1 MRKKQFVLSVLLGAT
16 SLLASSAPLAQQAFP
31 TRPIRLIVPFAPG
44 SGTDNTARYLA
55 REMEAVFSSPV
66 VVENHPGAN
75 SFIAAKMVAAAQPDG
90 YALLISGSSAMTV
103 NAAIFKA
110 LPYDPLKDFA
120 PVARLAKGAMGLAVN
135 AESPYRSVDDLVAAM
150 RKRPGALNYGS
161 GSAAYQIT
169 TELFL
174 SMASSKASH
183 IPYKGA
189 SQALTDLA
197 GRQVDFAFADYA
209 ALVPFLS
216 SGKLRLLAVSSAE
229 RLESEPDVPTVE
241 QAGYPGFDM
250 VNWTSAFA
258 PAGTPEPVIDKL
270 SSAIVAIYERPQTQ
284 EFLAGTNWDSFAAGP
299 AALRQYQ
306 IDEIAK
312 WSRAAEIAGIEK
324 Q

>member
-1 MRKKQFVLSVLLGAT
+1 MRKKHFVLSFLLGAA
-16 SLLASSAPLAQQAFP
+16 SLAASGAALAQQAFP
-31 TRPIRLIVPFAPG
+31 THPIRLIVPFAPG
-44 SGTDNTARYLA
+44 SGTDNTARHLA
-55 REMEAVFSSPV
+55 REMEAEFGSPV

-75 SFIAAKMVAAAQPDG
+75 SFIAAKMVAAAAPDG
-90 YALLISGSSAMTV
+90 YTLLISGSSAMTV

-135 AESPYRSVDDLVAAM
+135 AQSPYRSVDDLVQAM
-150 RKRPGALNYGS
+150 RQQPGTLNYGS

-174 SMASSKASH
+174 SMAQAKASH

-189 SQALTDLA
+189 AQALTDLA

-209 ALVPFLS
+209 ALVPFLR

-229 RLESEPDVPTVE
+229 RLESEPATPTVA

-258 PAGTPEPVIDKL
+258 PAGTPAPIVDTL
-270 SSAIVAIYERPQTQ
+270 SKAIVAIYEREQTRA
-284 EFLAGTNWDSFAAGP
+284 FLAGTNWESFPVGP
-299 AALRQYQ
+299 AELRRYQ
-306 IDEIAK
+306 VDEIAK